1 MLSIGRTKD
10 DANTAADAKA
20 RRDKDTAG
28 GDGGVVSDDADATTV
43 VIAREFIRAR
53 QRTRGVPRR
62 RVSRARRR
70 ESTRGVVAVTADAS
84 IVVDARIKDMVS
96 VGREEVWIIKSINHL
111 LMTQQQLFW
120 L

>member
-1 MLSIGRTKD
+1 LLSIGRTKD

-28 GDGGVVSDDADATTV
+28 GGGVVSDDADATTV

-70 ESTRGVVAVTADAS
+70 ESPHGVVAVTADAS

-96 VGREEVWIIKSINHL
+96 VVKKCG
-111 LMTQQQLFW
+111 
-120 L
+120 